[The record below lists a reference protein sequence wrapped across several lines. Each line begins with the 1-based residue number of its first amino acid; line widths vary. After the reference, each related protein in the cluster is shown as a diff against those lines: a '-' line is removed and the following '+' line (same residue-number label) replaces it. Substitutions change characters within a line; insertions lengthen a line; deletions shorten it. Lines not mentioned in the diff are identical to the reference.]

1 MKKTRWKKRD
11 KRAPLF
17 SDSPLFTDVEEWN
30 APFQQVTS
38 ADDLMEQLHE
48 QDSNLLLFS
57 VLQLQENQIHSY
69 ASALLQKWTLLMPL
83 PTDTHLVQ
91 QLELRLDSRD
101 EKKQA

>member
-1 MKKTRWKKRD
+1 M
-11 KRAPLF
+11 
-17 SDSPLFTDVEEWN
+17 
-30 APFQQVTS
+30 TS
-38 ADDLMEQLHE
+38 ADDLMEQLSE
-48 QDSNLLLFS
+48 QESNLLLFS

-83 PTDTHLVQ
+83 PTDTLLVQ